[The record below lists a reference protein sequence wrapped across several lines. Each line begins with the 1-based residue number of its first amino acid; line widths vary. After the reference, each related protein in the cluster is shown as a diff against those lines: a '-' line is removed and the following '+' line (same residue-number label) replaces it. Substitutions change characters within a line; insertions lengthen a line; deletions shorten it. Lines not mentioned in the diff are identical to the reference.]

1 MAESKKTVVFGNT
14 KGNLKEI
21 TKATRDYWKDSPET
35 NVGENIGPNY
45 RNKETEADTVD
56 RLSFPTQDNKE
67 EMAREK
73 GINQAKNDSTK
84 YQPNFKKG
92 GSVKSSASSRG
103 DGIATKGKTKGR
115 IC

>member
-67 EMAREK
+67 ASAIK
-73 GINQAKNDSTK
+73 IKNTERQIK
-84 YQPNFKKG
+84 
-92 GSVKSSASSRG
+92 SVEE
-103 DGIATKGKTKGR
+103 ATKNSIT
-115 IC
+115 